1 MAHDGRCIHRLAN
14 AEAQRGQGQ
23 EAREHASQQRRSKH
37 ASKQRRVEQGASCS
51 TRRSG
56 GSHPKFQLRLIT

>member
-23 EAREHASQQRRSKH
+23 EAREHASQQGRSKH
-37 ASKQRRVEQGASCS
+37 ASKQRRVPEQGASCS

-56 GSHPKFQLRLIT
+56 GRSPKFTC